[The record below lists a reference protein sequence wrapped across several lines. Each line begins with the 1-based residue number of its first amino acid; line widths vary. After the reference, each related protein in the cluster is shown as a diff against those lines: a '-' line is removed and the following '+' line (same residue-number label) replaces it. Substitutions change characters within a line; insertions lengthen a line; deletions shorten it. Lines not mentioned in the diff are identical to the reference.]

1 MSDTHH
7 EPLAKLSLQKNRRH
21 VWCTI
26 WQFVRLRITG
36 CVQWQ
41 IELQL
46 FGKGGSV
53 IVIPRTGDPHFRR
66 SGMRVQFKSSNFGGW
81 GMKHRVKI
89 QKNSRYAAANT
100 CRLKIG
106 YKWTFCNIIIE
117 EKQEHQVLVLAF
129 LRRPFH
135 LLQVQDAMTS
145 ASTILMKFRSCRA
158 NGLSSCITGCASP
171 NSVVWVPNL
180 GSELKIRRSRNGRF
194 RAQHPKIRRP
204 TEVQKLKSKNFGD
217 PGRTQ

>member
-1 MSDTHH
+1 MSDVLFDSLYDS
-7 EPLAKLSLQKNRRH
+7 ELPNAK
-21 VWCTI
+21 
-26 WQFVRLRITG
+26 G

-66 SGMRVQFKSSNFGGW
+66 SGMRLQFKSSDFGGW

-106 YKWTFCNIIIE
+106 YK
-117 EKQEHQVLVLAF
+117 
-129 LRRPFH
+129 
-135 LLQVQDAMTS
+135 
-145 ASTILMKFRSCRA
+145 
-158 NGLSSCITGCASP
+158 
-171 NSVVWVPNL
+171 
-180 GSELKIRRSRNGRF
+180 
-194 RAQHPKIRRP
+194 
-204 TEVQKLKSKNFGD
+204 
-217 PGRTQ
+217 